1 MRPLLALAS
10 LAALT
15 LVPSAGQCQSAEDR
29 AATLKYLHA
38 LHAPDG
44 GYYAAVPATGSKA
57 EASVSATNGAM
68 RAIKYLGG
76 AMRDTDKD
84 AKFIARCYDSATGGF
99 GDRPGEKPT
108 VASTIVGV
116 MAAAELKMSLDP
128 YRDGVTRFVGAN
140 AKGFEEIRL
149 GAALAET
156 LGTRLTQ
163 ADAWLAEVNKSRKA
177 DGTFGD
183 GDGAARATG
192 GTAALILRL
201 GGKIENRE
209 AVLNVM
215 KKGQRSDGGWGP
227 ADKPGSD
234 LPSTY
239 RVMRSFMMLKEQP
252 ADPVKLRT
260 FIASCRNPDGGYG
273 VAPGQPSTAIGT
285 YYAAIVHHW
294 LEAR

>member
-1 MRPLLALAS
+1 MRPLLALVS
-10 LAALT
+10 LAVLA
-15 LVPSAGQCQSAEDR
+15 LVPTAGRSQSPEDR
-29 AATLKYLHA
+29 AATLKYLQT

-44 GYYAAVPATGSKA
+44 GYYAAVPPPGSQP
-57 EASVSATNGAM
+57 EPSVSATNAAL

-76 AMRDTDKD
+76 EMRDSDKD
-84 AKFIARCYDSATGGF
+84 KKFVARCYDANSGGF

-108 VASTIVGV
+108 VATTIVGV
-116 MAAAELKMSLDP
+116 MAAAELKMPLDP
-128 YRDGVTRFVGAN
+128 YREGVTRFVGTN
-140 AKGFEEIRL
+140 AKGFEDIRL

-156 LGTRLTQ
+156 LGTRLSQ
-163 ADAWLAEVNKSRKA
+163 ADTWLAEVNKSRKA

-192 GTAALILRL
+192 GTVALILRL

-209 AVLNVM
+209 AVLNAM

-252 ADPVKLRT
+252 ADPIKLRT
-260 FIASCRNPDGGYG
+260 FIATCRNKDGGYG
-273 VAPGQPSTAIGT
+273 VSPGQPSTASGT
-285 YYAAIVHHW
+285 YYAAIVLHW